1 MGTIVGLVFPD
12 KEKKQPSNSGKVIT
26 ITTKGGK
33 KKAEKTKEDKEFEEK
48 EK

>member
-1 MGTIVGLVFPD
+1 MGTIVGLVFPVN
-12 KEKKQPSNSGKVIT
+12 EKKQPSNTGKV

-33 KKAEKTKEDKEFEEK
+33 KKVEKTKEDRELEEK